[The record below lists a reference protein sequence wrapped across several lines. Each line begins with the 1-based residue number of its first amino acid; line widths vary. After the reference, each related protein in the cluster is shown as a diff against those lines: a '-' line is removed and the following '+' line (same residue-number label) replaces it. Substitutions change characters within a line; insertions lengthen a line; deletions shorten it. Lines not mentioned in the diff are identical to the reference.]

1 MGILGKNN
9 TGDRKN
15 AKNIDILQ
23 LIPINKIKLEK
34 ENIEKG
40 VILNKKLENYYDVF
54 QEWIKAK

>member
-1 MGILGKNN
+1 MLGKNKSD
-9 TGDRKN
+9 GQN
-15 AKNIDILQ
+15 AKNIFILQ

-54 QEWIKAK
+54 QE